1 MAQARRAK
9 QRPSRVILPLAVA
22 AALLVGGSAAAW
34 QFWPETPTA
43 AEPHETPAVGATE
56 STAVPTT
63 TPRATATPSSTPT
76 ATASATPT
84 PSRAAVKAMDDCRDR
99 VRAADRVL
107 DEAKPGIAHWEAH
120 IEAERKAEARTI
132 SAAKQQAI
140 FKRTRLAGPSDQRRY
155 ADAVNDLERIDG
167 SCRKVDGADA
177 TIKTAMAK
185 CQERSKEQKP
195 VLAAADDVMRDWRN
209 HLADMQRSRETH
221 VKNAQGMWIRAYR
234 AAPPNINAYEKA
246 IDKFDAPRC

>member
-9 QRPSRVILPLAVA
+9 QRPSRFILPLAVA

-43 AEPHETPAVGATE
+43 ALPHQTPAVGATE

-63 TPRATATPSSTPT
+63 APRATATPSSTPT
-76 ATASATPT
+76 ATASKTPR
-84 PSRAAVKAMDDCRDR
+84 PSRAAVRAMDDCRHR

-120 IEAERKAEARTI
+120 IEAERKAEAGTI
-132 SAAKQQAI
+132 SAAEQQAI

-155 ADAVNDLERIDG
+155 ADAVNDLERMKG
-167 SCRKVDGADA
+167 SCHKVDGADA
-177 TIKTAMAK
+177 KIKTAMAG
-185 CQERSKEQKP
+185 CQKRSKEQKP

-209 HLADMQRSRETH
+209 HLADM
-221 VKNAQGMWIRAYR
+221 
-234 AAPPNINAYEKA
+234 
-246 IDKFDAPRC
+246 